1 MKDYNKYKL
10 VIVTLVIELH
20 YFIVSEIPQRLKEPL
35 ESSNYPEK
43 MASKFL
49 PFISK
54 VNKQKMRATCTFQT
68 HVNFGIFHF
77 KG

>member
-20 YFIVSEIPQRLKEPL
+20 YFIDSETPPRLKEPL

-54 VNKQKMRATCTFQT
+54 VNKSVCEQAKNGSNLYFSDSC
-68 HVNFGIFHF
+68 
-77 KG
+77 

>member
-54 VNKQKMRATCTFQT
+54 VNKSVSQQAKNGSNLYFSDSC
-68 HVNFGIFHF
+68 
-77 KG
+77 